1 MKGRNDYPE
10 DWKAIANTIKDYFA
24 NWHCENCG
32 HPHDPETSHTL
43 TVHHLDGDKANCA
56 PWNLV
61 ALCQRCH
68 LSIQAIYHVGQMTLP
83 GLFRPWI
90 ERTQRSILNL
100 WKDIEVT
107 Q

>member
-1 MKGRNDYPE
+1 MKGKNAYPGG
-10 DWKAIANTIKDYFA
+10 WATIATHTKDA
-24 NWHCENCG
+24 AHWNCENCG
-32 HPHDPETSHTL
+32 HPHDPETGHTL

-56 PWNLV
+56 GWNLV

-68 LSIQAIYHVGQMTLP
+68 LSIQAIYHIGQMTLP

-100 WKDIEVT
+100 WKDTEAAP
-107 Q
+107 